1 MWVSLNSIDAFFGN
15 PRKCARTEASR
26 GLSLFA
32 LSSILP
38 LLLWNF
44 PLLPFLLSVGH
55 DYNPVS
61 GAGLKAM
68 TAVLHRWCGLCLKT
82 QICKTGLAANPHKP
96 HWTTSA
102 ACPWISPPRENK
114 LFQYQEHGEA
124 KGEKKIF
131 EQRANKISFEAV
143 PADTLSKIFLV

>member
-1 MWVSLNSIDAFFGN
+1 M
-15 PRKCARTEASR
+15 
-26 GLSLFA
+26 LSLGIQENVLEQKLLGVSPYL
-32 LSSILP
+32 LSPAFSLFSCGIFLFYP
-38 LLLWNF
+38 
-44 PLLPFLLSVGH
+44 LLSVGH